1 MQYKL
6 YQISNRQVSTL
17 ITKLIHNIL
26 VSVLRSVTRDTWH
39 VTAASNTGHNGPG
52 ICVHICGDFILY
64 RECSPIFGSLD
75 MQHSARESEMLKS
88 VEVSWFLVSHFTLSP
103 HSARLIGSV
112 QCLECQSA
120 ARVTLIT
127 PPPASFI
134 ADTDSSLL
142 SRAGKEFA
150 QSRRRLLLG
159 PSHG

>member
-17 ITKLIHNIL
+17 ITELIHNIL
-26 VSVLRSVTRDTWH
+26 VSVLRSVTRDTWQPPATLGTT
-39 VTAASNTGHNGPG
+39 VPVSVSTSAET
-52 ICVHICGDFILY
+52 LY
-64 RECSPIFGSLD
+64 YIESAVPIFGSLD
-75 MQHSARESEMLKS
+75 MQHSARKSEMLKS

-142 SRAGKEFA
+142 SRAGKECS
-150 QSRRRLLLG
+150 QSLHN
-159 PSHG
+159 HGEGSY